1 MFALREALESKPKVP
16 PPSKHIHRSS
26 YIQESL
32 TCLPR
37 LLKAAA
43 EAAKSNTHA
52 YKSIVTSIRDD
63 HVQAAISTFQSPSLL
78 AKLTIEIERETHDL
92 MKYLI
97 AADTLGEV
105 SPRTLDIIISKGE
118 ILSCYFI
125 TALLQD
131 RGLDAYVIDVSSIRT
146 VEAPTGD
153 VNQGFYEDYA
163 EALRPVFRECGNRV
177 PVVTGFFGPVPGG
190 LLSHVGRGYTD
201 LCAALVAISL
211 GASELQILKEVEGI
225 HSADPRKVPTARL
238 LSTITP
244 SEAAE
249 LTFYGSEVIHP
260 STMEQVIRE
269 SIPIRIRNVTN
280 PSGTG
285 TTILPESM
293 NPLTSNNITS
303 SPRVPT
309 PPSFRSRKSG
319 ISSTL
324 TNRAKRPTA
333 VTVKNRILVINL
345 RSNKRTSSR
354 GFLER
359 TFAILDKWRLSVDLI
374 ASSEVNVSMA
384 FYCHRE
390 LVVRGSNNNNNAED
404 DKGEGQRRIVD
415 ADLRG
420 AVDELAQLGAVELVD
435 EMAIVS
441 LVGQEMKNMVGIS
454 GAMFSV
460 LGKHNINIEMI
471 SQGTLP
477 SLPSLSPFP
486 FSLFPDKFCFLKYP
500 KFCGGREFLWLLTPN
515 RCERDQ
521 HFLRCRSERCRSRY
535 EYYPYESLHFSRV
548 RVHYS
553 YRGEA
558 HLVKT
563 KFLLLL
569 NSSTMFEL

>member
-1 MFALREALESKPKVP
+1 
-16 PPSKHIHRSS
+16 
-26 YIQESL
+26 
-32 TCLPR
+32 
-37 LLKAAA
+37 
-43 EAAKSNTHA
+43 
-52 YKSIVTSIRDD
+52 
-63 HVQAAISTFQSPSLL
+63 
-78 AKLTIEIERETHDL
+78 
-92 MKYLI
+92 MKYLT

-125 TALLQD
+125 AALLQA
-131 RGLDAYVIDVSSIRT
+131 RGLDAYVIDLSSIRT

-153 VNQGFYEDYA
+153 VNQGFYKDYA
-163 EALRPVFRECGNRV
+163 EALRPVFLESGNRV

-225 HSADPRKVPTARL
+225 YSADPRKVPTARL

-260 STMEQVIRE
+260 FTMEQVIRE

-280 PSGTG
+280 PTGTG
-285 TTILPESM
+285 TTILPESI
-293 NPLTSNNITS
+293 NASTSNHITS
-303 SPRVPT
+303 PRLPT
-309 PPSFRSRKSG
+309 LPAFRSRKSG
-319 ISSTL
+319 ITTPL

-359 TFAILDKWRLSVDLI
+359 TFATLDKWRLSVDLI

-390 LVVRGSNNNNNAED
+390 LVRANND
-404 DKGEGQRRIVD
+404 DDGEGRSIVD
-415 ADLRG
+415 NDLRG
-420 AVDELAQLGAVELVD
+420 AVDELARLGAVELVD

-454 GAMFSV
+454 GAMLSV

-471 SQGTLP
+471 SQGRNPPP
-477 SLPSLSPFP
+477 SSRQIS
-486 FSLFPDKFCFLKYP
+486 FSSIEVLAWGF
-500 KFCGGREFLWLLTPN
+500 
-515 RCERDQ
+515 
-521 HFLRCRSERCRSRY
+521 
-535 EYYPYESLHFSRV
+535 
-548 RVHYS
+548 YS
-553 YRGEA
+553 ADGC
-558 HLVKT
+558 
-563 KFLLLL
+563 
-569 NSSTMFEL
+569 

>member
-1 MFALREALESKPKVP
+1 MS
-16 PPSKHIHRSS
+16 
-26 YIQESL
+26 
-32 TCLPR
+32 R

-43 EAAKSNTHA
+43 EAAKSNSPT

-63 HVQAAISTFQSPSLL
+63 HVQAAISTLRSPNLL
-78 AKLTIEIERETHDL
+78 ANLTVEIERETHNL
-92 MKYLI
+92 MKYLT

-125 TALLQD
+125 AALLQD
-131 RGLDAYVIDVSSIRT
+131 RGVEAYVIDLTSIRI

-153 VNQGFYEDYA
+153 INQGFYGDYA
-163 EALRPVFRECGNRV
+163 EALRPVFLESGNRV
-177 PVVTGFFGPVPGG
+177 PVITGFFGPVPGG

-225 HSADPRKVPTARL
+225 FSADPRKVPTARL

-260 STMEQVIRE
+260 FTMEQVIRE

-285 TTILPESM
+285 TTILPDSM
-293 NPLTSNNITS
+293 KASTSTKITS
-303 SPRVPT
+303 PRLPT
-309 PPSFRSRKSG
+309 PPAFRPPQSL

-384 FYCHRE
+384 FCCHRE
-390 LVVRGSNNNNNAED
+390 LVR
-404 DKGEGQRRIVD
+404 GEGEARHIVD
-415 ADLRG
+415 TDLRG
-420 AVDELAQLGAVELVD
+420 AVDELARLGAVELVD
-435 EMAIVS
+435 QMAIVS
-441 LVGQEMKNMVGIS
+441 LVGQEMKNLVGIS
-454 GAMFSV
+454 GAMLSV
-460 LGKHNINIEMI
+460 LGSHNINIEMI
-471 SQGTLP
+471 SQGEVP
-477 SLPSLSPFP
+477 SFPPFLLLKSPRF
-486 FSLFPDKFCFLKYP
+486 LVALFCFIA
-500 KFCGGREFLWLLTPN
+500 LTKS

-521 HFLRCRSERCRSRY
+521 YLLRGRSERCGSRY
-535 EYYPYESLHFSRV
+535 EYHSYEPLHVPRLRERTYEKFISSCFSV
-548 RVHYS
+548 S
-553 YRGEA
+553 
-558 HLVKT
+558 
-563 KFLLLL
+563 
-569 NSSTMFEL
+569 

>member
-1 MFALREALESKPKVP
+1 
-16 PPSKHIHRSS
+16 
-26 YIQESL
+26 
-32 TCLPR
+32 
-37 LLKAAA
+37 
-43 EAAKSNTHA
+43 
-52 YKSIVTSIRDD
+52 
-63 HVQAAISTFQSPSLL
+63 
-78 AKLTIEIERETHDL
+78 
-92 MKYLI
+92 MKYLT

-125 TALLQD
+125 AALLQD
-131 RGLDAYVIDVSSIRT
+131 RGLDAYVVDLSSIRT

-163 EALRPVFRECGNRV
+163 EALRSVFLESGNRV

-225 HSADPRKVPTARL
+225 YSADPRKVPTARL

-260 STMEQVIRE
+260 FTMEQVIRE

-285 TTILPESM
+285 TTILPDSTKA
-293 NPLTSNNITS
+293 PASTNITS
-303 SPRVPT
+303 SRLPT
-309 PPSFRSRKSG
+309 PPVFRSQKSG
-319 ISSTL
+319 ISGTL
-324 TNRAKRPTA
+324 VNRAKRPTA

-390 LVVRGSNNNNNAED
+390 LVRGD
-404 DKGEGQRRIVD
+404 GEGRQIVD
-415 ADLRG
+415 TDLRG
-420 AVDELAQLGAVELVD
+420 AVDELARLGAVELVD

-454 GAMFSV
+454 GAMLSV
-460 LGKHNINIEMI
+460 LGIHNINIEMI
-471 SQGTLP
+471 SQGMV
-477 SLPSLSPFP
+477 LSPVSHP
-486 FSLFPDKFCFLKYP
+486 FFRPTTRFIACLY
-500 KFCGGREFLWLLTPN
+500 GGLTASQ
-515 RCERDQ
+515 ERA
-521 HFLRCRSERCRSRY
+521 RSTS
-535 EYYPYESLHFSRV
+535 PASWIS
-548 RVHYS
+548 
-553 YRGEA
+553 A
-558 HLVKT
+558 
-563 KFLLLL
+563 
-569 NSSTMFEL
+569 MPIAP

>member
-1 MFALREALESKPKVP
+1 MYPKRV
-16 PPSKHIHRSS
+16 
-26 YIQESL
+26 L
-32 TCLPR
+32 R

-43 EAAKSNTHA
+43 EAAATDSAA

-63 HVQAAISTFQSPSLL
+63 HVQAAISTLRSPELL
-78 AKLTIEIERETHDL
+78 ANLTVEIDREIYDL
-92 MKYLI
+92 MKYLT

-105 SPRTLDIIISKGE
+105 SSRTLDIIVSKGE

-125 TALLQD
+125 GALLQD
-131 RGLDAYVIDVSSIRT
+131 RGIDAYVIDLSDIRT

-153 VNQGFYEDYA
+153 VNQGFYKDYTK
-163 EALRPVFRECGNRV
+163 ALRPVFLETGNRV

-260 STMEQVIRE
+260 FTMEQVIRE

-285 TTILPESM
+285 TTIVPDPRNAST
-293 NPLTSNNITS
+293 PSNITCL
-303 SPRVPT
+303 RIPT
-309 PPSFRSRKSG
+309 RPSFRSKKSS
-319 ISSTL
+319 ISSL
-324 TNRAKRPTA
+324 TAPRVKRPTA

-359 TFAILDKWRLSVDLI
+359 TFATLDKWRLSVDLI

-390 LVVRGSNNNNNAED
+390 LVCGD
-404 DKGEGQRRIVD
+404 GEGRQIID

-420 AVDELAQLGAVELVD
+420 AVDELARLGAVELVD
-435 EMAIVS
+435 DMAIVS

-454 GAMFSV
+454 GAMLSV

-471 SQGTLP
+471 SQGTVPTPVSYSIGNLQLG
-477 SLPSLSPFP
+477 SLALIKSRS
-486 FSLFPDKFCFLKYP
+486 
-500 KFCGGREFLWLLTPN
+500 
-515 RCERDQ
+515 ERDQ
-521 HFLRCRSERCRSRY
+521 HLLRGGSARCRSRY
-535 EYYPYESLHFSRV
+535 EYHSYESLHLPGVMARP
-548 RVHYS
+548 
-553 YRGEA
+553 
-558 HLVKT
+558 T
-563 KFLLLL
+563 
-569 NSSTMFEL
+569 EL

>member
-1 MFALREALESKPKVP
+1 
-16 PPSKHIHRSS
+16 
-26 YIQESL
+26 
-32 TCLPR
+32 
-37 LLKAAA
+37 
-43 EAAKSNTHA
+43 
-52 YKSIVTSIRDD
+52 
-63 HVQAAISTFQSPSLL
+63 
-78 AKLTIEIERETHDL
+78 
-92 MKYLI
+92 MKYLN

-125 TALLQD
+125 AALLQD
-131 RGLDAYVIDVSSIRT
+131 RGLDAYVIDLSSIRT

-153 VNQGFYEDYA
+153 VNQGFYEEYA
-163 EALRPVFRECGNRV
+163 EALRPVFLESGNRV

-211 GASELQILKEVEGI
+211 RASELQILKEVEGI
-225 HSADPRKVPTARL
+225 YSADPRKVPTARL

-260 STMEQVIRE
+260 FTMEQVIRE

-285 TTILPESM
+285 TTIIPDSINPFASTNTTPSRLP
-293 NPLTSNNITS
+293 TS
-303 SPRVPT
+303 PV
-309 PPSFRSRKSG
+309 FRSRKSG
-319 ISSTL
+319 IGSTL
-324 TNRAKRPTA
+324 THRAKRPTA

-359 TFAILDKWRLSVDLI
+359 TFAILDRWRLSVDLI

-390 LVVRGSNNNNNAED
+390 LVRGD
-404 DKGEGQRRIVD
+404 GEGRRIVD
-415 ADLRG
+415 TDLRG
-420 AVDELAQLGAVELVD
+420 AVDELACLGAVELVD

-454 GAMFSV
+454 GAMLSV

-471 SQGTLP
+471 SQGTLFP
-477 SLPSLSPFP
+477 IFLLNRPFVYSLVLSMT
-486 FSLFPDKFCFLKYP
+486 
-500 KFCGGREFLWLLTPN
+500 LTAC
-515 RCERDQ
+515 RGQRDQ
-521 HFLRCRSERCRSRY
+521 HLLRGGPARCRPRY
-535 EYYPYESLHFSRV
+535 EYHPYEPFHFPRVKKGRMDDFGASR
-548 RVHYS
+548 S
-553 YRGEA
+553 
-558 HLVKT
+558 
-563 KFLLLL
+563 
-569 NSSTMFEL
+569 

>member
-1 MFALREALESKPKVP
+1 
-16 PPSKHIHRSS
+16 
-26 YIQESL
+26 
-32 TCLPR
+32 
-37 LLKAAA
+37 
-43 EAAKSNTHA
+43 
-52 YKSIVTSIRDD
+52 
-63 HVQAAISTFQSPSLL
+63 
-78 AKLTIEIERETHDL
+78 

-125 TALLQD
+125 VALLQD
-131 RGLDAYVIDVSSIRT
+131 RGLDAYVIDLSRIRT

-163 EALRPVFRECGNRV
+163 EALRPVFLESGNRV

-225 HSADPRKVPTARL
+225 YSADPRKVPTAKL

-260 STMEQVIRE
+260 FTMEQVIRE

-285 TTILPESM
+285 TTILPDSM
-293 NPLTSNNITS
+293 KAFASIDITS
-303 SPRVPT
+303 PRLPT
-309 PPSFRSRKSG
+309 PPAFRSRKTGLSH
-319 ISSTL
+319 TL
-324 TNRAKRPTA
+324 INRAKRPTA

-390 LVVRGSNNNNNAED
+390 LVRGD
-404 DKGEGQRRIVD
+404 GEERQIVD
-415 ADLRG
+415 TDLRG
-420 AVDELAQLGAVELVD
+420 AVDELAKVGAVELVD

-454 GAMFSV
+454 GAMLSV

-471 SQGTLP
+471 SQGTNHYPTL
-477 SLPSLSPFP
+477 LLNRT
-486 FSLFPDKFCFLKYP
+486 FSVWFY
-500 KFCGGREFLWLLTPN
+500 GLTAS
-515 RCERDQ
+515 RSERDQ
-521 HFLRCRSERCRSRY
+521 HLLRCGSARCRSRY
-535 EYYPYESLHFSRV
+535 EYYSYEPLHFPRV
-548 RVHYS
+548 KIDAL
-553 YRGEA
+553 GGLCAFQPPEA
-558 HLVKT
+558 
-563 KFLLLL
+563 
-569 NSSTMFEL
+569 

>member
-1 MFALREALESKPKVP
+1 MESDSGALNSRKNWVVQKYGGTSIGKNPNEIANIICSELKRSRLAVVC
-16 PPSKHIHRSS
+16 SARSS
-26 YIQESL
+26 GIKAEG
-32 TCLPR
+32 TTTK

-43 EAAKSNTHA
+43 EAAKSNSPA
-52 YKSIVTSIRDD
+52 YKSIVTSILDD
-63 HVQAAISTFQSPSLL
+63 HIQAAIPNLRSPNLL
-78 AKLTIEIERETHDL
+78 ANLTVEFERETRDL
-92 MKYLI
+92 MKYLT

-125 TALLQD
+125 ASLLQD
-131 RGLDAYVIDVSSIRT
+131 RGLDAYVIDLSSIRT
-146 VEAPTGD
+146 VQAPTGD
-153 VNQGFYEDYA
+153 INQGFYEDYA
-163 EALRPVFRECGNRV
+163 EALRPVFLESGNRI

-225 HSADPRKVPTARL
+225 YSADPRKVPTARL

-260 STMEQVIRE
+260 CTMEQVIRE

-285 TTILPESM
+285 TTILPDSL
-293 NPLTSNNITS
+293 NASASKNITS
-303 SPRVPT
+303 ARLPT
-309 PPSFRSRKSG
+309 PPAFRSRKSG
-319 ISSTL
+319 ISGTL

-374 ASSEVNVSMA
+374 ASSEVNVSLA

-390 LVVRGSNNNNNAED
+390 LVRGD
-404 DKGEGQRRIVD
+404 GERRHIVD
-415 ADLRG
+415 IDLRG
-420 AVDELAQLGAVELVD
+420 AVDEMARLGAVELVD

-441 LVGQEMKNMVGIS
+441 LVGQEMKNMVGIA
-454 GAMFSV
+454 GAMLSV

-471 SQGTLP
+471 SQGASEINISCVVDQRDADRAMSIIHTN
-477 SLPSLSPFP
+477 
-486 FSLFPDKFCFLKYP
+486 LFTFL
-500 KFCGGREFLWLLTPN
+500 E
-515 RCERDQ
+515 
-521 HFLRCRSERCRSRY
+521 
-535 EYYPYESLHFSRV
+535 
-548 RVHYS
+548 
-553 YRGEA
+553 
-558 HLVKT
+558 
-563 KFLLLL
+563 
-569 NSSTMFEL
+569 

>member
-1 MFALREALESKPKVP
+1 
-16 PPSKHIHRSS
+16 
-26 YIQESL
+26 
-32 TCLPR
+32 
-37 LLKAAA
+37 
-43 EAAKSNTHA
+43 
-52 YKSIVTSIRDD
+52 
-63 HVQAAISTFQSPSLL
+63 
-78 AKLTIEIERETHDL
+78 
-92 MKYLI
+92 MKYLT
-97 AADTLGEV
+97 AADTLREV
-105 SPRTLDIIISKGE
+105 SPRTLDIVISKGE

-125 TALLQD
+125 AALLQD
-131 RGLDAYVIDVSSIRT
+131 RGLDAYVIDLSSIQT

-163 EALRPVFRECGNRV
+163 EALRPVFLESGNRV

-225 HSADPRKVPTARL
+225 YSADPRKVPTARL

-260 STMEQVIRE
+260 FTMEQVIRE

-280 PSGTG
+280 PTGTG
-285 TTILPESM
+285 TTILPESI
-293 NPLTSNNITS
+293 NASTSNNITS
-303 SPRVPT
+303 PRLPT
-309 PPSFRSRKSG
+309 LPAFRSRKSG
-319 ISSTL
+319 ITTPL

-390 LVVRGSNNNNNAED
+390 LVRANND
-404 DKGEGQRRIVD
+404 DDGEGRRIVD
-415 ADLRG
+415 NDLKG
-420 AVDELAQLGAVELVD
+420 AVDELARLGAVELVD

-454 GAMFSV
+454 GAMLSV

-471 SQGTLP
+471 SQGMN
-477 SLPSLSPFP
+477 SPRQIS
-486 FSLFPDKFCFLKYP
+486 FSSIEVLAWGFHSADGC
-500 KFCGGREFLWLLTPN
+500 
-515 RCERDQ
+515 
-521 HFLRCRSERCRSRY
+521 
-535 EYYPYESLHFSRV
+535 
-548 RVHYS
+548 
-553 YRGEA
+553 
-558 HLVKT
+558 
-563 KFLLLL
+563 
-569 NSSTMFEL
+569 

>member
-1 MFALREALESKPKVP
+1 MQS
-16 PPSKHIHRSS
+16 
-26 YIQESL
+26 
-32 TCLPR
+32 
-37 LLKAAA
+37 
-43 EAAKSNTHA
+43 
-52 YKSIVTSIRDD
+52 
-63 HVQAAISTFQSPSLL
+63 AISTLQSSNLL
-78 AKLTIEIERETHDL
+78 AKLTVEIERETHDL

-125 TALLQD
+125 AALLQD
-131 RGLDAYVIDVSSIRT
+131 RGLDAYVIDLSSIRT

-163 EALRPVFRECGNRV
+163 EALRPVFRESGNRV

-211 GASELQILKEVEGI
+211 GASGLQILKEVEGI
-225 HSADPRKVPTARL
+225 YSADPRKVPTARL

-260 STMEQVIRE
+260 FTMEQVIRE

-285 TTILPESM
+285 TTILPESI
-293 NPLTSNNITS
+293 NVLTSNTITS
-303 SPRVPT
+303 PRLPT
-309 PPSFRSRKSG
+309 PPAFRSRRSG
-319 ISSTL
+319 ISLL

-390 LVVRGSNNNNNAED
+390 LVRGSSD
-404 DKGEGQRRIVD
+404 DGEGRRIVD
-415 ADLRG
+415 TDLRG
-420 AVDELAQLGAVELVD
+420 AVDELARLGAVELVD

-454 GAMFSV
+454 GAMLSV

-471 SQGTLP
+471 SQGK
-477 SLPSLSPFP
+477 LSP
-486 FSLFPDKFCFLKYP
+486 SQQVLIGYLSS
-500 KFCGGREFLWLLTPN
+500 RVEFLWQLTSI
-515 RCERDQ
+515 
-521 HFLRCRSERCRSRY
+521 RSQ
-535 EYYPYESLHFSRV
+535 
-548 RVHYS
+548 
-553 YRGEA
+553 
-558 HLVKT
+558 
-563 KFLLLL
+563 
-569 NSSTMFEL
+569 

>member
-1 MFALREALESKPKVP
+1 MNSNATVSQSFAPREALESKPRAL
-16 PPSKHIHRSS
+16 PPSKHHPNPFTSRNPNGV
-26 YIQESL
+26 
-32 TCLPR
+32 PR

-43 EAAKSNTHA
+43 EAAKSNTPG

-63 HVQAAISTFQSPSLL
+63 HVQSAISTLQSSNLL
-78 AKLTIEIERETHDL
+78 ENLTVEIERETHDL
-92 MKYLI
+92 MKYLV

-118 ILSCYFI
+118 ILSCYYI
-125 TALLQD
+125 AALLQD
-131 RGLDAYVIDVSSIRT
+131 RGLDAYVIDLSSIRT

-163 EALRPVFRECGNRV
+163 EALRPVFRESGNRV
-177 PVVTGFFGPVPGG
+177 PVITGFFGPVPGG

-225 HSADPRKVPTARL
+225 YSADPRKVPTARL

-260 STMEQVIRE
+260 FTMEQVIRE

-285 TTILPESM
+285 TTILPESI
-293 NPLTSNNITS
+293 NVLTSNTITS
-303 SPRVPT
+303 PRIPT
-309 PPSFRSRKSG
+309 PPAFRSRKSG
-319 ISSTL
+319 VISFL
-324 TNRAKRPTA
+324 TNRAQRPTA

-390 LVVRGSNNNNNAED
+390 LVRRNND
-404 DKGEGQRRIVD
+404 DGEGRHIID
-415 ADLRG
+415 NDLKG
-420 AVDELAQLGAVELVD
+420 AVDELARLGAVELVD

-441 LVGQEMKNMVGIS
+441 LVGQEMKNMRGIS
-454 GAMFSV
+454 GAMLSV

-471 SQGTLP
+471 SQGK
-477 SLPSLSPFP
+477 LSP
-486 FSLFPDKFCFLKYP
+486 S
-500 KFCGGREFLWLLTPN
+500 REVLI
-515 RCERDQ
+515 
-521 HFLRCRSERCRSRY
+521 
-535 EYYPYESLHFSRV
+535 EY
-548 RVHYS
+548 
-553 YRGEA
+553 
-558 HLVKT
+558 
-563 KFLLLL
+563 L
-569 NSSTMFEL
+569 NSPVGFL

>member
-1 MFALREALESKPKVP
+1 MELDGSASKSTKDWVVQKYGGTSIGKFPEEIANIICNELKRNRLAIVC
-16 PPSKHIHRSS
+16 SARSS
-26 YIQESL
+26 GIKAEG
-32 TCLPR
+32 TTTK
-37 LLKAAA
+37 LLKAAS
-43 EAAKSNTHA
+43 EAAKSNSPA

-63 HVQAAISTFQSPSLL
+63 HVQAAASTLRSPNLL
-78 AKLTIEIERETHDL
+78 ANLTVEIERETHDL
-92 MKYLI
+92 MKYLM

-125 TALLQD
+125 VALLQD
-131 RGLDAYVIDVSSIRT
+131 QGLDAYVIDLSSIRT

-153 VNQGFYEDYA
+153 VNLGFYEDYA
-163 EALRPVFRECGNRV
+163 EALRPVFLESGDRV

-225 HSADPRKVPTARL
+225 YSADPRKVPTARL

-260 STMEQVIRE
+260 FTMEQVIRE

-285 TTILPESM
+285 TTILPDSM
-293 NPLTSNNITS
+293 KASASTNIT

-309 PPSFRSRKSG
+309 PPAFRARKSG
-319 ISSTL
+319 LNNNLIHG
-324 TNRAKRPTA
+324 AKRPTA

-390 LVVRGSNNNNNAED
+390 LVRGD
-404 DKGEGQRRIVD
+404 GEGRQIVD
-415 ADLRG
+415 MDLRG
-420 AVDELAQLGAVELVD
+420 AVEELARLGAVELVD

-441 LVGQEMKNMVGIS
+441 LVGQEMKNLVGIS
-454 GAMFSV
+454 GAMLSV
-460 LGKHNINIEMI
+460 LGQHNINIEMI
-471 SQGTLP
+471 SQGASEINISCVVDQRDADRAMSIIHTN
-477 SLPSLSPFP
+477 
-486 FSLFPDKFCFLKYP
+486 LFTFL
-500 KFCGGREFLWLLTPN
+500 E
-515 RCERDQ
+515 
-521 HFLRCRSERCRSRY
+521 
-535 EYYPYESLHFSRV
+535 
-548 RVHYS
+548 
-553 YRGEA
+553 
-558 HLVKT
+558 
-563 KFLLLL
+563 
-569 NSSTMFEL
+569 

>member
-1 MFALREALESKPKVP
+1 
-16 PPSKHIHRSS
+16 
-26 YIQESL
+26 
-32 TCLPR
+32 
-37 LLKAAA
+37 
-43 EAAKSNTHA
+43 
-52 YKSIVTSIRDD
+52 
-63 HVQAAISTFQSPSLL
+63 
-78 AKLTIEIERETHDL
+78 
-92 MKYLI
+92 MKYLL

-105 SPRTLDIIISKGE
+105 SPRTLDVMISKGE

-125 TALLQD
+125 AALLQD
-131 RGLDAYVIDVSSIRT
+131 RGLDAYVIDLSSIRT

-163 EALRPVFRECGNRV
+163 EALRPVFRESGNRV

-225 HSADPRKVPTARL
+225 YNADPRKIPTARL

-249 LTFYGSEVIHP
+249 MTFYGSEVIHP
-260 STMEQVIRE
+260 FTMEQVIRE

-293 NPLTSNNITS
+293 NVLTSNTITS
-303 SPRVPT
+303 PCLPT
-309 PPSFRSRKSG
+309 PPAFRSRKSG
-319 ISSTL
+319 IISTL
-324 TNRAKRPTA
+324 ANRAKRPTA

-390 LVVRGSNNNNNAED
+390 LVRRNSNDAE
-404 DKGEGQRRIVD
+404 GMRIVD
-415 ADLRG
+415 NDLRG
-420 AVDELAQLGAVELVD
+420 AVDELARLGAVELVD

-454 GAMFSV
+454 GAMLSV

-471 SQGTLP
+471 SQGK
-477 SLPSLSPFP
+477 LSPP
-486 FSLFPDKFCFLKYP
+486 
-500 KFCGGREFLWLLTPN
+500 R
-515 RCERDQ
+515 Q
-521 HFLRCRSERCRSRY
+521 
-535 EYYPYESLHFSRV
+535 V
-548 RVHYS
+548 
-553 YRGEA
+553 
-558 HLVKT
+558 
-563 KFLLLL
+563 LLLKQ
-569 NSSTMFEL
+569 

>member
-1 MFALREALESKPKVP
+1 M
-16 PPSKHIHRSS
+16 
-26 YIQESL
+26 
-32 TCLPR
+32 
-37 LLKAAA
+37 
-43 EAAKSNTHA
+43 
-52 YKSIVTSIRDD
+52 
-63 HVQAAISTFQSPSLL
+63 
-78 AKLTIEIERETHDL
+78 
-92 MKYLI
+92 
-97 AADTLGEV
+97 
-105 SPRTLDIIISKGE
+105 DIIISKGE

-125 TALLQD
+125 AAILQD
-131 RGLDAYVIDVSSIRT
+131 RGVEAYVIDLSSIRT

-163 EALRPVFRECGNRV
+163 EALRPVFAESSNRV

-211 GASELQILKEVEGI
+211 RASELQILKEVEGI
-225 HSADPRKVPTARL
+225 YSADPRRVPTARL

-260 STMEQVIRE
+260 FTMEQVIRE

-285 TTILPESM
+285 TTILPDSI
-293 NPLTSNNITS
+293 NASSLTHITS
-303 SPRVPT
+303 QRLPT
-309 PPSFRSRKSG
+309 PPAFRSRKSG
-319 ISSTL
+319 IGSTL

-390 LVVRGSNNNNNAED
+390 LIRGD
-404 DKGEGQRRIVD
+404 GDGRHIVD

-420 AVDELAQLGAVELVD
+420 AVDELARLGAVELVD

-454 GAMFSV
+454 GAMLSV

-471 SQGTLP
+471 SQGMP
-477 SLPSLSPFP
+477 WFPPFFPPPPNWSPPHSLKSLVF
-486 FSLFPDKFCFLKYP
+486 FFRL
-500 KFCGGREFLWLLTPN
+500 
-515 RCERDQ
+515 
-521 HFLRCRSERCRSRY
+521 
-535 EYYPYESLHFSRV
+535 
-548 RVHYS
+548 
-553 YRGEA
+553 
-558 HLVKT
+558 
-563 KFLLLL
+563 
-569 NSSTMFEL
+569 

>member
-1 MFALREALESKPKVP
+1 MYPKHV
-16 PPSKHIHRSS
+16 
-26 YIQESL
+26 L
-32 TCLPR
+32 R

-43 EAAKSNTHA
+43 EAAANDVAA
-52 YKSIVTSIRDD
+52 YKSRVTSIRDD
-63 HVQAAISTFQSPSLL
+63 HVQAAISTLRSPELL
-78 AKLTIEIERETHDL
+78 ANLTVEIDRETHDL
-92 MKYLI
+92 MRYLT
-97 AADTLGEV
+97 AAHTLGEV

-118 ILSCYFI
+118 ILSCYYI
-125 TALLQD
+125 GALLQD
-131 RGLDAYVIDVSSIRT
+131 RGIDAYVIDLSGIRT

-153 VNQGFYEDYA
+153 VNQSFYEGYT
-163 EALRPVFRECGNRV
+163 EALRPVFLETGNRV

-225 HSADPRKVPTARL
+225 YSADPRKVPTARL

-260 STMEQVIRE
+260 FTMEQVIRE

-285 TTILPESM
+285 TTIVPDRRNSSTPSNIACLHLP
-293 NPLTSNNITS
+293 T
-303 SPRVPT
+303 R
-309 PPSFRSRKSG
+309 PSFRSKKSG
-319 ISSTL
+319 ISSPT
-324 TNRAKRPTA
+324 TRRVKRPTA

-390 LVVRGSNNNNNAED
+390 LVCGD
-404 DKGEGQRRIVD
+404 GEGRQIVD
-415 ADLRG
+415 TDLRG
-420 AVDELAQLGAVELVD
+420 AVDELARLGTVELVD
-435 EMAIVS
+435 DMAIVS

-454 GAMFSV
+454 GAMLSV

-471 SQGTLP
+471 SQGTIP
-477 SLPSLSPFP
+477 SPA
-486 FSLFPDKFCFLKYP
+486 
-500 KFCGGREFLWLLTPN
+500 
-515 RCERDQ
+515 
-521 HFLRCRSERCRSRY
+521 
-535 EYYPYESLHFSRV
+535 V
-548 RVHYS
+548 
-553 YRGEA
+553 
-558 HLVKT
+558 
-563 KFLLLL
+563 LL
-569 NSSTMFEL
+569 NRKCTA

>member
-1 MFALREALESKPKVP
+1 
-16 PPSKHIHRSS
+16 
-26 YIQESL
+26 
-32 TCLPR
+32 
-37 LLKAAA
+37 
-43 EAAKSNTHA
+43 
-52 YKSIVTSIRDD
+52 
-63 HVQAAISTFQSPSLL
+63 
-78 AKLTIEIERETHDL
+78 

-105 SPRTLDIIISKGE
+105 SPRTLDVIISKGE

-125 TALLQD
+125 AALLQD
-131 RGLDAYVIDVSSIRT
+131 RGLNAYVIDLSSIRT

-163 EALRPVFRECGNRV
+163 EALRPVFRESGNRV

-201 LCAALVAISL
+201 LCAALVAISI

-225 HSADPRKVPTARL
+225 YSADPRKVPTARL

-260 STMEQVIRE
+260 FTMEQVIRE

-285 TTILPESM
+285 TTILPDSI
-293 NPLTSNNITS
+293 NASISNNITP
-303 SPRVPT
+303 PRLPT
-309 PPSFRSRKSG
+309 PPAFRSRKSG
-319 ISSTL
+319 ITSTL

-333 VTVKNRILVINL
+333 VTVKDRILVINL

-390 LVVRGSNNNNNAED
+390 LVRGNNNNNSAD
-404 DKGEGQRRIVD
+404 DDGEGRQIVD
-415 ADLRG
+415 ADLKG
-420 AVDELAQLGAVELVD
+420 AVDELARLGKVELVD

-471 SQGTLP
+471 SQGTL
-477 SLPSLSPFP
+477 SPF
-486 FSLFPDKFCFLKYP
+486 FFASD
-500 KFCGGREFLWLLTPN
+500 
-515 RCERDQ
+515 D
-521 HFLRCRSERCRSRY
+521 
-535 EYYPYESLHFSRV
+535 
-548 RVHYS
+548 
-553 YRGEA
+553 
-558 HLVKT
+558 
-563 KFLLLL
+563 
-569 NSSTMFEL
+569 ELSKL

>member
-1 MFALREALESKPKVP
+1 MYPKHV
-16 PPSKHIHRSS
+16 
-26 YIQESL
+26 L
-32 TCLPR
+32 R

-43 EAAKSNTHA
+43 EAAANDSAA

-63 HVQAAISTFQSPSLL
+63 HVQAAISTLRSPELL
-78 AKLTIEIERETHDL
+78 ANLTVEIDRETHDL
-92 MKYLI
+92 MKYLT

-105 SPRTLDIIISKGE
+105 SPRTLDIIVSKGE

-125 TALLQD
+125 GALLQD
-131 RGLDAYVIDVSSIRT
+131 RGIDAYVIDLSDIRT

-153 VNQGFYEDYA
+153 VNQGFYKDYT
-163 EALRPVFRECGNRV
+163 EALRPVFFETGNRV
-177 PVVTGFFGPVPGG
+177 PIVTGFFGPVPGG

-225 HSADPRKVPTARL
+225 YSADPRKVPTARL

-260 STMEQVIRE
+260 FTMEQVIRE

-285 TTILPESM
+285 TTIVPDPRNAST
-293 NPLTSNNITS
+293 PSNITCL
-303 SPRVPT
+303 RIPT
-309 PPSFRSRKSG
+309 RPSFRSKKSS
-319 ISSTL
+319 ISSPTAP
-324 TNRAKRPTA
+324 RVKRPTA

-359 TFAILDKWRLSVDLI
+359 TFATLDKWRLSVDLI

-390 LVVRGSNNNNNAED
+390 LVCGDS
-404 DKGEGQRRIVD
+404 EGRQIVD

-420 AVDELAQLGAVELVD
+420 AVDELARLGAVELVD
-435 EMAIVS
+435 DMAIVS

-454 GAMFSV
+454 GAMLSV

-471 SQGTLP
+471 SQGTVPTPDSYCIRNLQLG
-477 SLPSLSPFP
+477 SLALIKSRS
-486 FSLFPDKFCFLKYP
+486 
-500 KFCGGREFLWLLTPN
+500 
-515 RCERDQ
+515 ERDQ
-521 HFLRCRSERCRSRY
+521 HLLRGGSARCRSRY
-535 EYYPYESLHFSRV
+535 EYHSYESLHLP
-548 RVHYS
+548 
-553 YRGEA
+553 G
-558 HLVKT
+558 VKARPT
-563 KFLLLL
+563 
-569 NSSTMFEL
+569 EL

>member
-1 MFALREALESKPKVP
+1 
-16 PPSKHIHRSS
+16 
-26 YIQESL
+26 
-32 TCLPR
+32 
-37 LLKAAA
+37 
-43 EAAKSNTHA
+43 
-52 YKSIVTSIRDD
+52 
-63 HVQAAISTFQSPSLL
+63 
-78 AKLTIEIERETHDL
+78 

-131 RGLDAYVIDVSSIRT
+131 RGLDAYVIDLSSIRT

-163 EALRPVFRECGNRV
+163 EALRPVFRESGNRV

-225 HSADPRKVPTARL
+225 YSADPRKVPTARL

-260 STMEQVIRE
+260 FTMEQVIRE

-285 TTILPESM
+285 TTILPETM
-293 NPLTSNNITS
+293 IAPTSNNITS
-303 SPRVPT
+303 QRLPT
-309 PPSFRSRKSG
+309 PPAFRSRKSG
-319 ISSTL
+319 NIGTL

-390 LVVRGSNNNNNAED
+390 LVRSGNSNNNNNAND
-404 DKGEGQRRIVD
+404 DGGEGRRIID

-420 AVDELAQLGAVELVD
+420 AVDELARLGAVELVD

-441 LVGQEMKNMVGIS
+441 LVGQEMKNMVGIA

-471 SQGTLP
+471 SQGMSFP
-477 SLPSLSPFP
+477 SSSPFP
-486 FSLFPDKFCFLKYP
+486 FFSPFSLPFHDKLFAF
-500 KFCGGREFLWLLTPN
+500 
-515 RCERDQ
+515 
-521 HFLRCRSERCRSRY
+521 
-535 EYYPYESLHFSRV
+535 
-548 RVHYS
+548 
-553 YRGEA
+553 
-558 HLVKT
+558 
-563 KFLLLL
+563 
-569 NSSTMFEL
+569 